1 MSTTDHVNGSAR
13 APADGALNE
22 KVEQHEPSY
31 AETDNKPAE
40 KQEQHGDGGD
50 KKKDASSDEKKPS
63 GGFDS
68 TPIPSR
74 PAGYTI
80 KIKVHRA
87 ENLPV
92 ADINGFSSDP
102 YCLAQLNCDTP
113 RRHKEDPPLRWRSAT
128 VRKNLE
134 PEWNEEWIVANVPA
148 SGFKL
153 KVRIYDE
160 DPADHDDMLGKVHI
174 TVPSIHDGW
183 QGLKE
188 EGYKLRVHDGSR
200 RAYLIQALTTCFR
213 KDKSFRGHLFLSVE
227 LLGRTQEDGQ
237 HGRLYT
243 AGPCRWMKHFS
254 PMLGRLAN
262 IKEPDSDDSHQ
273 QSGSDGNAR
282 GRSASRQAEKK
293 VERYNF
299 QANQVQLEGP
309 VPPELYHRF
318 VEFKPWVSRM
328 FTSKGLSGILMGK
341 ALHHQHTRVYNF
353 GRSTQWG
360 HFPQGPCTE
369 MTKQFLDLVHYDQG
383 GRIFT
388 YVITLDALWRF
399 TETGKEF
406 GIDMLSK
413 HTMHSDV
420 SIYIA
425 FSGEFFIR
433 RLRHG
438 NRPPPPE
445 PVEESSQSHPPEH
458 QENEEHPPV
467 DVSGGPP
474 DDDPPRD
481 PSHYELVID
490 NDSGTYRPN
499 ADLLPLLKKFL
510 ARQLPGLHIL
520 TLDCNKDAE
529 RQQRMKKEQRERKK
543 REGDHI
549 VYTQGSRSSSISSS
563 DEEDLDRLQAGLIDE
578 DAVQRQHG
586 VMSQAAKD
594 AKQMNK
600 GRIEKVKRDYMI
612 KKGGRAED
620 INLTDCEP
628 SQQQQASAS

>member
-1 MSTTDHVNGSAR
+1 MSTTEHVNGSAH
-13 APADGALNE
+13 APAEGALNE

-50 KKKDASSDEKKPS
+50 KKDTSSDEKKPS

-128 VRKNLE
+128 VRKSLE

-213 KDKSFRGHLFLSVE
+213 KDKSFHGHLFLSME

-243 AGPCRWMKHFS
+243 AGPCRWMRHFS

-262 IKEPDSDDSHQ
+262 IKEPDSDDSRQ

-282 GRSASRQAEKK
+282 GRSASRQTEKK

-353 GRSTQWG
+353 GRTTQWG
-360 HFPQGPCTE
+360 HFPQGPCDE
-369 MTKQFLDLVHYDQG
+369 MTRQFLDLVHYDQG

-433 RLRHG
+433 RLKHG
-438 NRPPPPE
+438 RRPPPPE
-445 PVEESSQSHPPEH
+445 PVEESSQSHPPQHE
-458 QENEEHPPV
+458 ENEEHPPV
-467 DVSGGPP
+467 DLSGGPP

-481 PSHYELVID
+481 PAHYELVID

-549 VYTQGSRSSSISSS
+549 IYTQGSRSSSISSS

-586 VMSQAAKD
+586 VMSQTAKD

-600 GRIEKVKRDYMI
+600 SRIEKVKRDYMI

-628 SQQQQASAS
+628 AQQQQASAS